1 MAVNTPIQGT
11 AAEIIKLAMIALDR
25 RLREEGLRS
34 KMVLTIHDE
43 LLFDAVSEEVDTLQ
57 KVVTEEM
64 EAAMALNVPLKVEL
78 GLGPNWL
85 EAH

>member
-1 MAVNTPIQGT
+1 MAINTPIQGT

-43 LLFDAVSEEVDTLQ
+43 LLFDAHRDEVEHL
-57 KVVTEEM
+57 KKIVAEEM
-64 EAAMALNVPLKVEL
+64 EGAMKLTVPLKVEM
-78 GLGPNWL
+78 GLGENWL